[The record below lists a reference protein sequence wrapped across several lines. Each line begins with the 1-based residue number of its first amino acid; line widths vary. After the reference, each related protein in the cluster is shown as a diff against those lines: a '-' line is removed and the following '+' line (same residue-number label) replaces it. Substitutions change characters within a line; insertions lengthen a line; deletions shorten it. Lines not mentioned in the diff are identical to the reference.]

1 MDKIRLLAMNS
12 ARSWGGNELWL
23 SKTLNQLSSRGH
35 EIHLAV
41 RTNIFN
47 GKLRPEISV
56 HKFPF
61 RNEIDIPTINKLT
74 GLIKENSL
82 NLVLATKRKEY
93 GISGFLKMRTGLP
106 VVFRLGIVRE
116 INILDLPQ
124 RAVYNQVPDS
134 IIANARRIKDSLLDQ
149 NLSSTERIRVI
160 YNGYDF
166 PEDVDP
172 EIPFS
177 IPGDRYIF
185 ASAGR
190 LTAQKGY
197 DILIKACAKLKKRRE
212 DFFLAIAGEG
222 GERKKYEMQIIENEL
237 EKNVLLPG
245 EIDNVRGLFAR
256 SGCVLIPSRAEGIPN
271 ALFEAWS
278 VKKSVIAA
286 ASSGI
291 PEAVDHERNGILIS
305 HNPAEL
311 ADAMLDAMENNE
323 KFEKMGKNGFEKL
336 NKFFSLENMTDKI
349 ETLFFDLIKK

>member
-1 MDKIRLLAMNS
+1 MEKIRLLAMNS

-23 SKTLNQLSSRGH
+23 SKTLNQLSSRGQ
-35 EIHLAV
+35 EVHLAV
-41 RTNIFN
+41 RADIFK
-47 GKLRPEISV
+47 GKLDTAVKV

-61 RNEIDIPTINKLT
+61 RHEIDIPTIGKLT
-74 GLIKENSL
+74 ELIKRNSL

-93 GISGFLKMRTGLP
+93 GMSGFLKMRTGLP

-134 IIANARRIKDSLLDQ
+134 IIVNARRIKDSLLDQ
-149 NLSSTERIRVI
+149 NLSTAERIRVI

-166 PEDVDP
+166 PDNVDP
-172 EIPFS
+172 ELPFS
-177 IPGDRYIF
+177 IPGGRYIF

-197 DILIKACAKLKKRRE
+197 DILISACAALKKKRN
-212 DFFLAIAGEG
+212 DFFLIIAGEG
-222 GERKKYEMQIIENEL
+222 GERKKYEMQIMENEL
-237 EKNVLLPG
+237 EKNILLPG
-245 EIDNVRGLFAR
+245 EIDNIRGLFSRA
-256 SGCVLIPSRAEGIPN
+256 GCVLIPSRAEGIPN

-278 VKKSVIAA
+278 VKKPVIAA

-291 PEAVDHERNGILIS
+291 PEAVDHGQNGILIS
-305 HNPAEL
+305 HDPAEL
-311 ADAMLDAMENNE
+311 TNAMLDAIENNE

-336 NKFFSLENMTDKI
+336 NKFFSLEKMTDKI